1 MTFRVD
7 RVHVEIDGGQEF
19 EGTQEI
25 VFDLP
30 PEHPLVAE
38 LLAWNDARLL
48 AEAQAAGPADLGLGW

>member
-19 EGTQEI
+19 EGPQAI

-30 PEHPLVAE
+30 PAHPLVVE

-48 AEAQAAGPADLGLGW
+48 AEAQAAGPADVGIG